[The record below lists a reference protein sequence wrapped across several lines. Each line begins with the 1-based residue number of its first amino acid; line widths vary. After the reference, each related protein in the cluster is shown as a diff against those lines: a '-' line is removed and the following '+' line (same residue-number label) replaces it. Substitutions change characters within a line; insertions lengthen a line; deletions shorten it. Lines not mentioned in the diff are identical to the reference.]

1 MSELDPSYDP
11 KKFEEHIYKKWLD
24 SGFFNPDKLPA
35 THYKLPPKTYTIF
48 LPPPNVTGS
57 LHMGHAL
64 NATVSDILIR
74 RARMKGYKA
83 LWVPGTDH
91 AGIATQ
97 NVVEKMLRKEG
108 SSRFQIGRE
117 KFLEKVWQWKE
128 QYGNTIFS
136 QLKRMGASLDW
147 SRARFTMDPEYVAE
161 VQKVFVHYYEKGWIY
176 RGERV
181 VNWCPR
187 CGTSLS
193 DLEVEHR
200 EETTKLY
207 YISYKLKEGKG
218 EVVVATTR
226 PETML
231 GDTGV
236 AVNPKDA
243 RYKKLVGAN
252 VIVPIVNREVP
263 IVADQKIDAKFGT
276 GAVKVTPA
284 HDMLDYEIAGRH
296 HLPMIQVIS
305 ERAKMTAE
313 AGAEF
318 AGLSIADARAKVV
331 AELEKLGA
339 LVKAEPYMHS
349 VNICY
354 RCSSIIEP
362 LPSKQWFL
370 KMEKLAEMAQKPV
383 AAKKIAI
390 VPINFR
396 KPYLEWLK
404 NVKDWCISRQIW
416 WGHQLPVW
424 FCKKNRG
431 HEGHVDQFIVS
442 IEKPKVC
449 PFCNEC
455 DFEQS
460 ADVLDT
466 WFSSALWPFATLNE
480 RDQKMFYPSQ
490 VLITAR
496 DIINFWVAR
505 MIFSGM
511 EFMKQIPFSTV
522 FIHGTILTKDG
533 RRMSKS
539 LGTGIDPMHYVDQ
552 FGADATRFG
561 IVWQAMGTQDI
572 RWDEAAIFAGK
583 KFANKIWNASRFVMM
598 QNLPSVDEADL
609 KIPKKNLTKADKT
622 ILAKLA
628 KTVKSVD
635 KDLDVLQFGK
645 ALHTAYDFFWHEL
658 CDVYLEEAKNQTGEE
673 SKIVLLYTLLA
684 SLKLLHPFMPF
695 VTEAIYP
702 HLPLTHT
709 KGLLLVEDWPSPPKT

>member
-1 MSELDPSYDP
+1 MAELDTSYDP

-24 SGFFNPDKLPA
+24 SGYFNPDNLNNADK
-35 THYKLPPKTYTIF
+35 KTYTIF

-64 NATVSDILIR
+64 NATTSDILIR
-74 RARMKGYKA
+74 RARMKGYRT
-83 LWVPGTDH
+83 LWLPGTDH

-108 SSRFQIGRE
+108 TSRFQIGRE
-117 KFLEKVWQWKE
+117 KFLEKVWEWKE
-128 QYGNTIFS
+128 QYGNTIYS
-136 QLKRMGASLDW
+136 QLKRLGASLDW
-147 SRARFTMDPEYVAE
+147 SRARFTMDKEYAE
-161 VQKVFVHYYEKGWIY
+161 WVGEVFVHYYEKGWIY
-176 RGERV
+176 RGKRV

-207 YISYKLKEGKG
+207 YISYKLEDKSG
-218 EVVVATTR
+218 EIVMATTR

-236 AVNPKDA
+236 AVNPKDS
-243 RYKKLVGAN
+243 RYKKLVGKK
-252 VIVPIVNREVP
+252 VIVPIVQRAVP

-284 HDMLDYEIAGRH
+284 HDMLDSEIAGRH
-296 HLPMIQVIS
+296 HLPMIQVIN

-313 AGAEF
+313 AGDDF
-318 AGLSIADARAKVV
+318 AGLSVHEAREKVV

-339 LVKAEPYMHS
+339 LKKAEPYTHS

-354 RCSSIIEP
+354 RCNSIIEP
-362 LPSKQWFL
+362 LPSEQWFL
-370 KMEKLAEMAQKPV
+370 KMEKLAEMARKPV
-383 AAKKIAI
+383 IVKKIRI
-390 VPINFR
+390 VPANFG

-416 WGHQLPVW
+416 WGHRLPVW
-424 FCKKNRG
+424 FHEPRCVPHEG
-431 HEGHVDQFIVS
+431 HEGDIIKCEQMIVAQK
-442 IEKPKVC
+442 EPKC
-449 PFCNEC
+449 RYC
-455 DFEQS
+455 DAKFVQS
-460 ADVLDT
+460 EDVLDT
-466 WFSSALWPFATLNE
+466 WFSSALWPFATLDE
-480 RDQKMFYPSQ
+480 KDRKLFYPSQ

-522 FIHGTILTKDG
+522 YIHGTILTKDG
-533 RRMSKS
+533 KRMSKS
-539 LGTGIDPMHYVDQ
+539 LGTGIDPMHYVEQ

-583 KFANKIWNASRFVMM
+583 KFANKIWNASRFVAMRESPKM
-598 QNLPSVDEADL
+598 DEAKL
-609 KIPKKNLTKADKT
+609 AIPKKNLTKADKA

-635 KDLDVLQFGK
+635 RDLDALEFGK
-645 ALHTAYDFFWHEL
+645 ALHTAYDFFWHEF
-658 CDVYLEEAKNQTGEE
+658 CDVYLEEAKKQDGEE
-673 SKIVLLYTLLA
+673 SNIVLFYTLLA

-695 VTEAIYP
+695 VTETIYG
-702 HLPLTHT
+702 HLPLTHP
-709 KGLLLVEDWPSPPKT
+709 KHLLLIEDWPA

>member
-1 MSELDPSYDP
+1 MAELDTSYDP
-11 KKFEEHIYKKWLD
+11 KKHEEHIYKKWMD
-24 SGFFNPDKLPA
+24 SGYFNPDKLA
-35 THYKLPPKTYTIF
+35 GDRKKTYTIF

-117 KFLEKVWQWKE
+117 KFLEKVWEWKE

-136 QLKRMGASLDW
+136 QLKRIGASLDW
-147 SRARFTMDPEYVAE
+147 SRARFTMDKEYVAE
-161 VQKVFVHYYEKGWIY
+161 VQKVFVHYYEKGWIF

-193 DLEVEHR
+193 DIEVEHR
-200 EETTKLY
+200 EDASKLY
-207 YISYKLKEGKG
+207 YISYKVKGEKG

-226 PETML
+226 PETLL

-243 RYKKLVGAN
+243 RYKKFVGKHLV
-252 VIVPIVNREVP
+252 VPIVNREVP
-263 IVADQKIDAKFGT
+263 VVADQKIDAKFGT

-296 HLPMIQVIS
+296 NLPMIQVVG

-313 AGAEF
+313 AGADF
-318 AGLSIADARAKVV
+318 AGLSVLEAREKVI

-339 LVKAEPYMHS
+339 LVKTEPYTHS

-362 LPSKQWFL
+362 IPSKQWFL
-370 KMEKLAEMAQKPV
+370 KMEKLAEMAKKPV
-383 AAKKIAI
+383 TAKKITI
-390 VPINFR
+390 LPKNFE

-424 FCKKNRG
+424 FCKKQRG
-431 HEGHVDQFIVS
+431 HEGHADQFIVS
-442 IEKPKVC
+442 IEKPKAC

-455 DFEQS
+455 ELEQS
-460 ADVLDT
+460 TDVLDT

-505 MIFSGM
+505 MVFSGM

-598 QNLPSVDEADL
+598 RNLPKMNEADL
-609 KIPKKNLTKADKT
+609 KIPKKNLTKADKA
-622 ILAKLA
+622 ILTKLA

-635 KDLDVLQFGK
+635 KDLDALQFGK
-645 ALHTAYDFFWHEL
+645 ALHTAYDFFWHEF
-658 CDVYLEEAKNQTGEE
+658 CDVYLEEAKNQDSPE
-673 SKIVLLYTLLA
+673 SKLVLLYTLLA

-695 VTEAIYP
+695 VTETIYS

-709 KGLLLVEDWPSPPKT
+709 KGLLLVESWPA